1 MLKKSECAIAAISD
15 DVDGDLGDVDHQQLM
30 RKRVA
35 IDASLHA
42 QQGQQCQQCQRQPS
56 TVDQPSS

>member
-35 IDASLHA
+35 IDASLRNKDNNANDNHQLLISRA
-42 QQGQQCQQCQRQPS
+42 RELS
-56 TVDQPSS
+56 I